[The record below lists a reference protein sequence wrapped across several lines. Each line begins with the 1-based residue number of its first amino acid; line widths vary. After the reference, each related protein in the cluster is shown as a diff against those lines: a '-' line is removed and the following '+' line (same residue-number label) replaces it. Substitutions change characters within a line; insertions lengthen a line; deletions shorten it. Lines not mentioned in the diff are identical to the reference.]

1 MEFVHGEFKTVKV
14 LDFAFLSS
22 DDFKVT
28 FMLHRQTSISKVLS
42 AGQTNKHP
50 NLSGMTQ
57 TKSEDA
63 MNRKVGKGRG
73 GKESEA
79 EDHHKQIRILQPKMS
94 FTQGNIY
101 AINCDFPLLTSTI
114 SENMPLKSYCFLPR

>member
-1 MEFVHGEFKTVKV
+1 MEFVHGEFKTVKG
-14 LDFAFLSS
+14 LNFAFLSS
-22 DDFKVT
+22 DEFKVT

-57 TKSEDA
+57 TKSDNVV
-63 MNRKVGKGRG
+63 NRKGRGG

-79 EDHHKQIRILQPKMS
+79 EDHHKQISTLQPKMS

-101 AINCDFPLLTSTI
+101 AFNCDFPLLTSFI
-114 SENMPLKSYCFLPR
+114 SENMPLRSYCFLPR